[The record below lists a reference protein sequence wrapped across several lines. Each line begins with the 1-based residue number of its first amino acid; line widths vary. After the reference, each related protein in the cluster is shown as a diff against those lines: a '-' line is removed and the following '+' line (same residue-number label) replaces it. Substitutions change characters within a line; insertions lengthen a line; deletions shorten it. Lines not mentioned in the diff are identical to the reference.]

1 MKRLLYIITF
11 LFLVGSCNEKVIEK
25 PDDLI
30 AKDKMIDILIDLAII
45 NAGKAIDPYVME
57 ENQIEPMSYI
67 YAKYEIDSAQFVRSD
82 LYYAAIPLEYE
93 AIYEAVEER
102 LEAERIH
109 LKEEREK
116 ETKKDTTGYDIPK
129 KVPVKT
135 KE

>member
-11 LFLVGSCNEKVIEK
+11 LFLVAGCNEKVIEK
-25 PDDLI
+25 PEDLI
-30 AKDKMIDILIDLAII
+30 ARDKMVDILIDMALI
-45 NAGKAIDPYVME
+45 NAGKAIDPNVME
-57 ENQIEPMSYI
+57 ENRVDPMRYI

-82 LYYAAIPLEYE
+82 LYYAAIPFEYE

-102 LEAERIH
+102 LEAERIR

-116 ETKKDTTGYDIPK
+116 ETKKDTTGYDTPK
-129 KVPVKT
+129 KLPVKI